1 MPRYAVPYTVAA
13 TRAAPAGAG
22 VLYVHAETPD
32 DALTR
37 AQTIHRGE
45 LTPKGR
51 RRGGLPKSH
60 AARIVYG
67 DVVEHHGDTMGQA
80 LARRTLDRLLRER
93 RMAELAR
100 LARQAA
106 GAARWDANTGTR
118 AHGEHWRAIAVRY
131 DDVLAAAEL
140 PQADPDEVER
150 LYYAVRSSALAAP
163 ALAGH

>member
-13 TRAAPAGAG
+13 TRTAPAGAG
-22 VLYVHAETPD
+22 VLYLDSDTPD
-32 DALTR
+32 EALLR

-51 RRGGLPKSH
+51 RRGGLPKAH
-60 AARIVYG
+60 ADRITYG
-67 DVVEHHGDTMGQA
+67 PVAVHHGDTIGQA
-80 LARRTLDRLLRER
+80 LARRTLDRLRRER
-93 RMAELAR
+93 RLAELAR

-118 AHGEHWRAIAVRY
+118 AHGDHWRAIAARY
-131 DDVLAAAEL
+131 DDVLTAAEL

-150 LYYAVRSSALAAP
+150 RYYAVRDSAYPAP